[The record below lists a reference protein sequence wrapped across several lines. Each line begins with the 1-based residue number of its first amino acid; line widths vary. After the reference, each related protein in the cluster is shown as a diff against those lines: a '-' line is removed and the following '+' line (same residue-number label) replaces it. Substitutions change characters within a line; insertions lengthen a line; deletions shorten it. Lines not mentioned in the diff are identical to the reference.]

1 MIIINIE
8 ILSERLTEIIF
19 KDQKLT
25 EVERAKV
32 QYGLSITIGI
42 LIELI
47 LTLGISMIFKTSFY
61 TAIIMLSALFLRMHT
76 GGAHC
81 TTYDRCLLFT
91 AIYFIPF
98 SILAKF
104 IDIQFSF
111 EIKLLIS
118 ISLFIV
124 ALILLRKFK
133 FPRTIIAL
141 LLCTNVLMLFAGIDN
156 IWVKIQLSIAFGLG
170 LQAFMTTSFGTKT
183 VEAADKIM
191 KLLRIN

>member
-8 ILSERLTEIIF
+8 NLSEMLTKTLF
-19 KDQKLT
+19 KNQKLT

-47 LTLGISMIFKTSFY
+47 LTIGISIIFKTAFY

-98 SILAKF
+98 SLLAKF
-104 IDIQFSF
+104 IDIKFSF
-111 EIKLLIS
+111 EIKLLIN
-118 ISLFIV
+118 IPLFIV

-133 FPRTIIAL
+133 LDRAIIVL
-141 LLCTNVLMLFAGIDN
+141 FLCTNVLMLFYGIDN
-156 IWVKIQLSIAFGLG
+156 IWAKIQFLIAFGLG
-170 LQAFMTTSFGTKT
+170 LQAFMTTSFGTKI
-183 VEAADKIM
+183 VEVADKIM
-191 KLLRIN
+191 KQLRIN